1 MSKANLKLA
10 LEIALQT
17 KNLNDID
24 SLTNELKAAG
34 RNVDGLQ
41 EASKRLAKAW
51 DELNPRE
58 RGQRLRRLKEACI
71 SVSQGQE
78 VLADSIV
85 EAGKAADKTDKK
97 IEQLSEETK
106 RLQEIAKAKITLGI
120 DKDDK
125 ARKQIEEATKA
136 YELLKKEG
144 NLTSKELARANELH
158 TQKVQK
164 LEQELGKTKPTL
176 SELASE
182 LGRLASSAAGLSVL
196 AKSAM
201 SFEQAMAGVKKT
213 VDGTPEQIQSLS
225 AQIKSL
231 SVELGL
237 SSEAVAE
244 IAAQGGQLGIP
255 IEQLGKFTEM
265 AGKMAVAF
273 GMTAEE
279 AADAAAKLANVFGI
293 PIIEVESLGDAIN
306 TLGNNMAAKEK
317 EIVAAMLR
325 IGGSAKQFGLA
336 EEQAAS
342 LAAAFI
348 ALGKPPE
355 VAATAINA
363 LLSKLQTAQGQT
375 AKFQGALES
384 IGISA
389 NQMAAN
395 ISDNPQ
401 KALSDFLTRLSE
413 LDDKQRSMVMMELFG
428 QEYADDI
435 SLLVGS
441 LETYNQALD
450 LTANKTQNA
459 GAMNKEFDAQ
469 MQTAGKAADQAKQS
483 LWVLAQTLGEHLLP
497 IIATTARAVGDVVG
511 VVNEFAMAFPR
522 LTQFA
527 VILVS
532 GLTALT
538 AFRSALKLAG
548 SFGLSAGMDIAK
560 GFTQGAGSIDLV
572 TGAATKFNMAM
583 DASLVATGE
592 GMKSLAGYSRQSRTF
607 ASDLKGLVGHMT
619 TLNGLMMASV
629 GWEIGTGIGD
639 WLYENSE
646 NAKVFGDE
654 LGRALAY
661 LDAIFT
667 DRTFEDVNEHF
678 ETSAETAR
686 RLAEEEKKAAEA
698 TKEHAQTTQEAAI
711 ATAEQAYANQ
721 QLANDIKVAQ
731 ANVEIYTETLAQ
743 MEREGKKNTQAYIE
757 LSEKLATTQAQLDEL
772 NAKASSVDIG
782 DLLKTDL
789 EKASAA
795 FEALGLDADEFA
807 TGLNSKTTTALNAF
821 VEVARLAEGD
831 VNKLARAYTAAQAA
845 AGDNAQAQSVLERN
859 LMQVTE
865 GNKEFAESVKQAALA
880 QQNAKSATDAQ
891 SQALQ
896 ALGINMDA
904 VNQKMSASGFEMV
917 NTLKAGVTAIKEQAT
932 SAESLKV
939 ALKQALDT
947 SLAAAKTQADFKAI
961 KAVIDEAGLS
971 GKVTAEQMAK
981 INAGA
986 VGGSD
991 AVQRLAEATKA
1002 HTTSVNTNTQATAQN
1017 TTAKADNAKAT
1028 EDIAKAEEKVKQ
1040 ASTSRLTTY
1049 KRYVPAWVASAEQQ
1063 ISKLQELG
1071 ATQEQVTALTEQMH
1085 RTMSMMP
1092 SASIYQMA
1100 ESSARLS
1107 KEIAQQTAQFNRTKT
1122 AAEYWAKALNGA
1134 EISSNDLVKAQ
1145 LALKSATTASI
1156 NGIVKMDSQTL
1167 SGLQSAIDNTR
1178 RKMRDLADD
1187 AKNVADTLEATLA
1200 KMQGKEDKVRG
1211 IEQAKKLNE
1220 IQDKINAA
1228 KKRGNQEEINELN
1241 RALELQRKI
1250 NAEENK
1256 QAKHKRQ
1263 QAHDKQ
1269 LNEQNKLIGK
1279 QESDI
1284 TKDVQRQNQRLTDNP
1299 VDKPTATKLN
1309 TNLNIGINA
1318 KDVADVWD
1326 KRMSELV
1333 EKGLKDFIGQL
1344 KTEAG
1349 RLAK

>member
-1 MSKANLKLA
+1 MANSKFETELLIKAGVQGLETIAKLGKQIEAAGLDVAKLSSEGQQLNKTFREIEQKQQLITQFKDLKKATADTAGEWQQAQEKVRTLKQAMDAQGTASKAQIAAYKQATTEAKQLKQKHGELTQS
-10 LEIALQT
+10 LQQTRTAMKDAGVST
-17 KNLNDID
+17 KNLTAQEQTLQTQSRQAQQ
-24 SLTNELKAAG
+24 SLTALNNEARK
-34 RNVDGLQ
+34 
-41 EASKRLAKAW
+41 
-51 DELNPRE
+51 
-58 RGQRLRRLKEACI
+58 
-71 SVSQGQE
+71 
-78 VLADSIV
+78 
-85 EAGKAADKTDKK
+85 
-97 IEQLSEETK
+97 LS
-106 RLQEIAKAKITLGI
+106 EIAKAKITLGI

-125 ARKQIEEATKA
+125 VRKQIEEATKA

-144 NLTSKELARANELH
+144 NLTSKELARANERH

-182 LGRLASSAAGLSVL
+182 LGKLTSSAAGLSVL

-255 IEQLGKFTEM
+255 IEKLGEFTEM

-273 GMTAEE
+273 DMTAEE

-293 PIIEVESLGDAIN
+293 PITEVESLGDAIN

-342 LAAAFI
+342 LAASFI

-401 KALSDFLTRLSE
+401 KALSDFLARLSE

-469 MQTAGKAADQAKQS
+469 MQTTGKAADQAKQS

-497 IIATTARAVGDVVG
+497 IIATTAGAVGDVVG
-511 VVNEFAMAFPR
+511 AVNEFAMAFPR

-527 VILVS
+527 VLLVS

-560 GFTQGAGSIDLV
+560 GFTQGAGSINLA

-619 TLNGLMMASV
+619 TLNGLMMASA

-782 DLLKTDL
+782 NLLKTDL

-831 VNKLARAYTAAQAA
+831 VNKLARAYTTAQAA

-865 GNKEFAESVKQAALA
+865 GNKELAESVKQAALA
-880 QQNAKSATDAQ
+880 QQNAKLMSDE
-891 SQALQ
+891 QAAALDK
-896 ALGINMDA
+896 LGISMQA
-904 VNQKMSASGFEMV
+904 VNQSMSQSGLEMV
-917 NTLKAGVTAIKEQAT
+917 NTLKTGIAAIKEQAT

-971 GKVTAEQMAK
+971 GRVTAEQMAK

-1028 EDIAKAEEKVKQ
+1028 EDIATSFEQVSQSAQTAASSSQKIGNGIMSSAKQGIDALDKLNAKLSETVAWNEKV
-1040 ASTSRLTTY
+1040 A
-1049 KRYVPAWVASAEQQ
+1049 ASAAA
-1063 ISKLQELG
+1063 
-1071 ATQEQVTALTEQMH
+1071 ATAKREANNKNFLAAVNRQHAQYGTLTGIEG
-1085 RTMSMMP
+1085 
-1092 SASIYQMA
+1092 
-1100 ESSARLS
+1100 
-1107 KEIAQQTAQFNRTKT
+1107 F
-1122 AAEYWAKALNGA
+1122 
-1134 EISSNDLVKAQ
+1134 
-1145 LALKSATTASI
+1145 LKSAGLSQEKAFEEARKLMARHGKNGRINWASAMG
-1156 NGIVKMDSQTL
+1156 NKAGMPATGIKSPSAYLLELAEQTRKQQADTKRRDEFFAPKNVKDVKDIDIKNIKIPQSEKTITVNLNFDGKNLPMNIDADKETLFMDFVKR
-1167 SGLQSAIDNTR
+1167 LQA
-1178 RKMRDLADD
+1178 D
-1187 AKNVADTLEATLA
+1187 AK
-1200 KMQGKEDKVRG
+1200 R
-1211 IEQAKKLNE
+1211 QA
-1220 IQDKINAA
+1220 
-1228 KKRGNQEEINELN
+1228 R
-1241 RALELQRKI
+1241 
-1250 NAEENK
+1250 
-1256 QAKHKRQ
+1256 
-1263 QAHDKQ
+1263 
-1269 LNEQNKLIGK
+1269 
-1279 QESDI
+1279 
-1284 TKDVQRQNQRLTDNP
+1284 
-1299 VDKPTATKLN
+1299 
-1309 TNLNIGINA
+1309 
-1318 KDVADVWD
+1318 
-1326 KRMSELV
+1326 
-1333 EKGLKDFIGQL
+1333 
-1344 KTEAG
+1344 
-1349 RLAK
+1349 

>member
-1 MSKANLKLA
+1 MSNANLKLA

-17 KNLNDID
+17 KNLSDID
-24 SLTNELKAAG
+24 DLTNELKAAG
-34 RNVDGLQ
+34 HNVDGLQ

-58 RGQRLRRLKEACI
+58 RGQRLRCLKEACI
-71 SVSQGQE
+71 GVSQGQQ
-78 VLADSIV
+78 VLAYSIV
-85 EAGKAADKTDKK
+85 ETGKAADKTDKE
-97 IEQLSEETK
+97 IEQLSEETR

-144 NLTSKELARANELH
+144 NLTSKELARANELY

-182 LGRLASSAAGLSVL
+182 LGKLTSSTAGLAVL

-225 AQIKSL
+225 TQIKFL

-255 IEQLGKFTEM
+255 MEQLGKFTEL
-265 AGKMAVAF
+265 AGKMSVAF

-279 AADAAAKLANVFGI
+279 AADAAAKLSNVFSI

-306 TLGNNMAAKEK
+306 TLGNNTAAKER
-317 EIVAAMLR
+317 EIVQAMLR
-325 IGGSAKQFGLA
+325 IGGSAKQFGLV
-336 EEQAAS
+336 EEQAAA
-342 LAAAFI
+342 LASAFI

-363 LLSKLQTAQGQT
+363 LLTKLQTAQGQT

-395 ISDNPQ
+395 ISHNPQ

-413 LDDKQRSMVMMELFG
+413 LDDKQRSMVTMELFG

-435 SLLVGS
+435 GLLVGS
-441 LETYNQALD
+441 LETYNRALD
-450 LTANKTQNA
+450 LTANKTQNV

-469 MQTAGKAADQAKQS
+469 MQTAGKATEQAKQS

-497 IIATTARAVGDVVG
+497 IIATTAGAVGDVVG

-522 LTQFA
+522 LTEFA
-527 VILVS
+527 VLLAS
-532 GLTALT
+532 GLTVLT

-548 SFGLSAGMDIAK
+548 SFGLSAGVDIAK
-560 GFTQGAGSIDLV
+560 GFAGGKLSIDSATLALEKFSLTQIQTSRDGRTLV
-572 TGAATKFNMAM
+572 G
-583 DASLVATGE
+583 
-592 GMKSLAGYSRQSRTF
+592 
-607 ASDLKGLVGHMT
+607 DLKGMVRHMT
-619 TLNGLMMASV
+619 TLDGLFAASMAWTLGSGV
-629 GWEIGTGIGD
+629 GD
-639 WLYENSE
+639 WLYENTE
-646 NAKVFGDE
+646 WAKRLGHE
-654 LGRALAY
+654 LGRIAALTMAVFNDDTMQNV
-661 LDAIFT
+661 LDNYGDYNDTLAQAKRHT
-667 DRTFEDVNEHF
+667 EQMTVATQELNQAQNQSHQT
-678 ETSAETAR
+678 TSQVTQANA
-686 RLAEEEKKAAEA
+686 KQAEA
-698 TKEHAQTTQEAAI
+698 QEKLVSQYRSLQALIPELQQDMAEMEMAGNKNGMAYEGLAKQVEI
-711 ATAEQAYANQ
+711 AKQRLESLKEQAYAQ
-721 QLANDIKVAQ
+721 GW
-731 ANVEIYTETLAQ
+731 EE
-743 MEREGKKNTQAYIE
+743 M
-757 LSEKLATTQAQLDEL
+757 
-772 NAKASSVDIG
+772 
-782 DLLKTDL
+782 LLTDL

-795 FEALGLDADEFA
+795 FEALGLDAQEFA

-821 VEVARLAEGD
+821 VDVARLAEGD
-831 VNKLARAYTAAQAA
+831 VNKLARAYTAAQSA
-845 AGDNAQAQSVLERN
+845 AGDNVAAQALLEQS
-859 LMQVTE
+859 LMQVTK
-865 GNKEFAESVKQAALA
+865 GNKELAESVKQTVLTE
-880 QQNAKSATDAQ
+880 QNAKSAIDAKT
-891 SQALQ
+891 QALK

-904 VNQKMSASGFEMV
+904 INQKMSASGLEMV

-961 KAVIDEAGLS
+961 KQAIDDAGVS
-971 GKVTAEQMAK
+971 GRVTAEQMAK

-1017 TTAKADNAKAT
+1017 STAKADNAKAT
-1028 EDIAKAEEKVKQ
+1028 EEMVKAEEKAEQ
-1040 ASTSRLTTY
+1040 AQTSRLTSY
-1049 KRYVPAWVASAEQQ
+1049 KRYAPSFIASAEQQ
-1063 ISKLQELG
+1063 ISKLKELG
-1071 ATQEQVTALTEQMH
+1071 ATQEQVTAITQKFYQQLSQMPAPDIYG
-1085 RTMSMMP
+1085 M
-1092 SASIYQMA
+1092 ASNA
-1100 ESSARLS
+1100 KRLS
-1107 KEIAQQTAQFNRTKT
+1107 DEMSNQVNQFNQAKNAVIHWTSALGK
-1122 AAEYWAKALNGA
+1122 AEV
-1134 EISSNDLVKAQ
+1134 SSNDLGRAQ
-1145 LALKSATTASI
+1145 LALRTATNASI
-1156 NGIVKMDSQTL
+1156 NGIVKMDSHTL
-1167 SGLQSAIDNTR
+1167 SGLQNAIDNTR

-1187 AKNVADTLEATLA
+1187 AKNVADTLEATLD
-1200 KMQGKEDKVRG
+1200 KMQGKEDKARD

-1250 NAEENK
+1250 NAEEEK

-1284 TKDVQRQNQRLTDNP
+1284 TKDVQRQNNQPQPTDRQSSQP
-1299 VDKPTATKLN
+1299 MPST
-1309 TNLNIGINA
+1309 LNIGIHA

-1333 EKGLKDFIGQL
+1333 EKGLKDFMNQL

>member
-1 MSKANLKLA
+1 MNKANLKLA

-85 EAGKAADKTDKK
+85 EAGKAADKTDKE
-97 IEQLSEETK
+97 IEQLSEETR

-182 LGRLASSAAGLSVL
+182 LGKLTSSAAGLSVL

-225 AQIKSL
+225 TQIKSL

-255 IEQLGKFTEM
+255 IEKLGEFTEM

-273 GMTAEE
+273 DMTAEE
-279 AADAAAKLANVFGI
+279 AADAAAKLSNVFGI
-293 PIIEVESLGDAIN
+293 PITEVESLGDAIN

-401 KALSDFLTRLSE
+401 KALSDFLARLSE
-413 LDDKQRSMVMMELFG
+413 LDDKQRSMVTMELFG

-497 IIATTARAVGDVVG
+497 IIATTAGAVGDVVG
-511 VVNEFAMAFPR
+511 AVNEFAMAFPR

-527 VILVS
+527 VLLVS

-548 SFGLSAGMDIAK
+548 SFGLSAGTDIAK
-560 GFTQGAGSIDLV
+560 GFAGGKLSIDS
-572 TGAATKFNMAM
+572 ATLALEKFSLTQIQ
-583 DASLVATGE
+583 AS
-592 GMKSLAGYSRQSRTF
+592 RDSRTLVG
-607 ASDLKGLVGHMT
+607 DLKGMARHMT
-619 TLNGLMMASV
+619 TLDGLFAASMAWTLGSGV
-629 GWEIGTGIGD
+629 GD

-646 NAKVFGDE
+646 LARRLGHE
-654 LGRALAY
+654 LGRIAALTMAVFNDDTIKNV
-661 LDAIFT
+661 LDNYGNYNDT
-667 DRTFEDVNEHF
+667 
-678 ETSAETAR
+678 
-686 RLAEEEKKAAEA
+686 LAQSKRHTEQMTVA
-698 TKEHAQTTQEAAI
+698 TQELNQAQRQSQQTTNQANQ
-711 ATAEQAYANQ
+711 ATAEQ
-721 QLANDIKVAQ
+721 IKAQ
-731 ANVEIYTETLAQ
+731 
-743 MEREGKKNTQAYIE
+743 
-757 LSEKLATTQAQLDEL
+757 EKLIAEYRALQAVIPELQNKMAEMETAGNKNSMAYEGLAKQVETAGKRLESLKEQATAQGWET
-772 NAKASSVDIG
+772 A
-782 DLLKTDL
+782 LLTGI
-789 EKASAA
+789 EQASAA
-795 FEALGLDADEFA
+795 FEALGLDADAFA
-807 TGLNSKTTTALNAF
+807 TGIDSKTNQALAAF
-821 VEVARLAEGD
+821 VDVARLAEGD
-831 VNKLARAYTAAQAA
+831 TVKLARAYNAAAAA
-845 AGDNAQAQSVLERN
+845 AGDNAQAQVLLERN

-865 GNKEFAESVKQAALA
+865 GNKELAKSVKQAALA

-961 KAVIDEAGLS
+961 KVVIDEAGLS

-1200 KMQGKEDKVRG
+1200 KMQGKEDKARG

-1250 NAEENK
+1250 NAEEEK

-1263 QAHDKQ
+1263 KAHDKQ

-1279 QESDI
+1279 QEFDI
-1284 TKDVQRQNQRLTDNP
+1284 TKDAQRQQPTANP

-1309 TNLNIGINA
+1309 TTLNIGIHA

-1333 EKGLKDFIGQL
+1333 EKGLKGFIEQL

>member
-144 NLTSKELARANELH
+144 NLTSKELARANERH

-182 LGRLASSAAGLSVL
+182 LGRLTSSAAGLSVL

-255 IEQLGKFTEM
+255 IEKLGEFTEM

-273 GMTAEE
+273 DMTAEE
-279 AADAAAKLANVFGI
+279 AADAAAKLSNVFGI

-389 NQMAAN
+389 NQMADN

-401 KALSDFLTRLSE
+401 KALSDFLARLSE

-450 LTANKTQNA
+450 LTANKAQNA

-497 IIATTARAVGDVVG
+497 IIATTAGAVGDVVG
-511 VVNEFAMAFPR
+511 AVNEFAMAFPR

-527 VILVS
+527 VLLAS

-560 GFTQGAGSIDLV
+560 GFAGGKLSIDS
-572 TGAATKFNMAM
+572 ATLALEKFSLTQIQ
-583 DASLVATGE
+583 AS
-592 GMKSLAGYSRQSRTF
+592 RDSRTLVG
-607 ASDLKGLVGHMT
+607 DLKGMARHMT
-619 TLNGLMMASV
+619 TLDGLFAASMAWNLGSGV
-629 GWEIGTGIGD
+629 GD

-646 NAKVFGDE
+646 LARRLGHE
-654 LGRALAY
+654 LGRIAALTMAVFNDDTMQNVLNNY
-661 LDAIFT
+661 GDYNDT
-667 DRTFEDVNEHF
+667 
-678 ETSAETAR
+678 
-686 RLAEEEKKAAEA
+686 LAQAKRHTEQMTVA
-698 TKEHAQTTQEAAI
+698 TQELNQAQNQSHQTTSQANQ
-711 ATAEQAYANQ
+711 ATAEQIKAQEKLIAEYRALQAVIPELQNKMAEMETAGNKNSMAYEG
-721 QLANDIKVAQ
+721 LAKQ
-731 ANVEIYTETLAQ
+731 VEIAKQRLESLKEQATAQGWETALLT
-743 MEREGKKNTQAYIE
+743 GIE
-757 LSEKLATTQAQLDEL
+757 Q
-772 NAKASSVDIG
+772 
-782 DLLKTDL
+782 
-789 EKASAA
+789 ASAA
-795 FEALGLDADEFA
+795 FEALGLDADEFT
-807 TGLNSKTTTALNAF
+807 TGINGKTNQALAAF
-821 VEVARLAEGD
+821 VDVARLAEGD
-831 VNKLARAYTAAQAA
+831 TVKLARAYNAATAA

-865 GNKEFAESVKQAALA
+865 GNKELAKSVKQAALA

-1002 HTTSVNTNTQATAQN
+1002 HTTSINTNTQATAQN

-1028 EDIAKAEEKVKQ
+1028 EEMVKAEEKAEQ
-1040 ASTSRLTTY
+1040 AQTSRLTSYT
-1049 KRYVPAWVASAEQQ
+1049 RYAPSFIASAEQQ

-1071 ATQEQVTALTEQMH
+1071 ATQEQVTAITQKFYQQLSQMPAPDIYG
-1085 RTMSMMP
+1085 M
-1092 SASIYQMA
+1092 ASNA
-1100 ESSARLS
+1100 KRLS
-1107 KEIAQQTAQFNRTKT
+1107 DEMSNQVNQFNQAKNAVIHWTSALGK
-1122 AAEYWAKALNGA
+1122 AEV
-1134 EISSNDLVKAQ
+1134 SSNDLGRAQ
-1145 LALKSATTASI
+1145 LALRTATNASI

-1228 KKRGNQEEINELN
+1228 KKRGNSDEIKELN

-1250 NAEENK
+1250 NAEEEK
-1256 QAKHKRQ
+1256 QAKRQ
-1263 QAHDKQ
+1263 RKQANAAELKQPQDK
-1269 LNEQNKLIGK
+1269 LREQAEKDAQK
-1279 QESDI
+1279 QQQNQPS
-1284 TKDVQRQNQRLTDNP
+1284 KQQQNQRLTDNP

-1309 TNLNIGINA
+1309 TNLNIGIHA

>member
-85 EAGKAADKTDKK
+85 EAGKAADKTDKE
-97 IEQLSEETK
+97 IEQLSEETR

-182 LGRLASSAAGLSVL
+182 LGRLTSSAAGLSVL

-325 IGGSAKQFGLA
+325 IGGSAKQFGLV
-336 EEQAAS
+336 EEQAAA
-342 LAAAFI
+342 LASAFI

-497 IIATTARAVGDVVG
+497 IIATTARVVGDVVG
-511 VVNEFAMAFPR
+511 AVNEFAMAFPH

-527 VILVS
+527 VLLAS

-538 AFRSALKLAG
+538 AFRSVLKLAG

-560 GFTQGAGSIDLV
+560 GFAGGKLSIDS
-572 TGAATKFNMAM
+572 ATLALEKFSLTQIQ
-583 DASLVATGE
+583 AS
-592 GMKSLAGYSRQSRTF
+592 RDSRTLVG
-607 ASDLKGLVGHMT
+607 DLKGMARHMT
-619 TLNGLMMASV
+619 TLDGLFATSMAWTLGSGV
-629 GWEIGTGIGD
+629 GD

-646 NAKVFGDE
+646 LARRLGHE
-654 LGRALAY
+654 LGRIAALTMAVFNDDTIKNV
-661 LDAIFT
+661 LDNYGNYNDT
-667 DRTFEDVNEHF
+667 
-678 ETSAETAR
+678 
-686 RLAEEEKKAAEA
+686 LAQSKRHTEQMTVA
-698 TKEHAQTTQEAAI
+698 TQELNQAQNQSHQTTSQANQ
-711 ATAEQAYANQ
+711 ATAEQ
-721 QLANDIKVAQ
+721 IKAQ
-731 ANVEIYTETLAQ
+731 
-743 MEREGKKNTQAYIE
+743 
-757 LSEKLATTQAQLDEL
+757 EKLIAEYRALQAVIPELQNKMAEMETAGNKNSMAYEGLAKQVETAGKRLESLKEQATAQGWET
-772 NAKASSVDIG
+772 A
-782 DLLKTDL
+782 LLTGI
-789 EKASAA
+789 EQASAA
-795 FEALGLDADEFA
+795 FEALGLDADAFA
-807 TGLNSKTTTALNAF
+807 TGIDSKTNQALSAF
-821 VEVARLAEGD
+821 VDVARLAEGD
-831 VNKLARAYTAAQAA
+831 TVKLARAYNAAIAA

-1028 EDIAKAEEKVKQ
+1028 EDIAKAEEKAEQ
-1040 ASTSRLTTY
+1040 AQTSRLTSYT
-1049 KRYVPAWVASAEQQ
+1049 RYAPSFIASAEQQ

-1071 ATQEQVTALTEQMH
+1071 ATQEQVTAITQKFYQQLSQMPAPDIYG
-1085 RTMSMMP
+1085 M
-1092 SASIYQMA
+1092 ASNA
-1100 ESSARLS
+1100 KRLS
-1107 KEIAQQTAQFNRTKT
+1107 DEMSNQVNQFNQAKNAVIHWTSALGK
-1122 AAEYWAKALNGA
+1122 AEV
-1134 EISSNDLVKAQ
+1134 SSNDLGRAQ
-1145 LALKSATTASI
+1145 LALRTATNASI

-1187 AKNVADTLEATLA
+1187 AKNVADNLEATLA

-1250 NAEENK
+1250 NAEEEK

-1309 TNLNIGINA
+1309 TNLNIGIHA

-1333 EKGLKDFIGQL
+1333 EKGLKDFMQQL

>member
-85 EAGKAADKTDKK
+85 EAGKAADKTDKE
-97 IEQLSEETK
+97 IEQLSEETR

-144 NLTSKELARANELH
+144 NLTSKELARANERH

-182 LGRLASSAAGLSVL
+182 LGRLTSSAAGLSVL

-255 IEQLGKFTEM
+255 IEKLGEFTEM

-273 GMTAEE
+273 DMTAEE
-279 AADAAAKLANVFGI
+279 AADAAAKLSNVFGI

-401 KALSDFLTRLSE
+401 KALSDFLARLSE

-469 MQTAGKAADQAKQS
+469 MQTAGKATDQAKQS

-497 IIATTARAVGDVVG
+497 IIATTAGAVGDVVG
-511 VVNEFAMAFPR
+511 AVNEFAMAFPR

-527 VILVS
+527 VLLAS

-538 AFRSALKLAG
+538 AFRSALKLTG

-560 GFTQGAGSIDLV
+560 GFAGGKLSIDS
-572 TGAATKFNMAM
+572 ATLALEKFSLTQIQ
-583 DASLVATGE
+583 AS
-592 GMKSLAGYSRQSRTF
+592 RDSRTLVG
-607 ASDLKGLVGHMT
+607 DLKGMARHMT
-619 TLNGLMMASV
+619 TLDGLFAASMAWTLGSGV
-629 GWEIGTGIGD
+629 GD

-646 NAKVFGDE
+646 LARRLGHE
-654 LGRALAY
+654 LGRIAALTMAVFNDDTIKNV
-661 LDAIFT
+661 LDNYGNYNDT
-667 DRTFEDVNEHF
+667 
-678 ETSAETAR
+678 
-686 RLAEEEKKAAEA
+686 LAQSKRHTEQMTVA
-698 TKEHAQTTQEAAI
+698 TQELNQAQNQSHQTTSQANQ
-711 ATAEQAYANQ
+711 ATAEQ
-721 QLANDIKVAQ
+721 IKAQ
-731 ANVEIYTETLAQ
+731 
-743 MEREGKKNTQAYIE
+743 
-757 LSEKLATTQAQLDEL
+757 EKLIAEYRALQAVIPELQNKMAEMETAGNKNSMAYEGLAKQVETAGKRLESLKEQATAQGWET
-772 NAKASSVDIG
+772 A
-782 DLLKTDL
+782 LLTGI
-789 EKASAA
+789 EQASAA
-795 FEALGLDADEFA
+795 FEALGLDADAFA
-807 TGLNSKTTTALNAF
+807 TGIDSKTNQALAAF
-821 VEVARLAEGD
+821 VDVARLAEGD
-831 VNKLARAYTAAQAA
+831 TVKLARAYNAAAAA
-845 AGDNAQAQSVLERN
+845 AGDNVAAQVLLERN

-865 GNKEFAESVKQAALA
+865 GNKELAKSVKQAALA

-932 SAESLKV
+932 SAGSLKV

-1028 EDIAKAEEKVKQ
+1028 EEMVKAEEKAEQ
-1040 ASTSRLTTY
+1040 AQTSRLTSYT
-1049 KRYVPAWVASAEQQ
+1049 RYAPSFIASAEQQ

-1071 ATQEQVTALTEQMH
+1071 ATQEQVTAITQKFYQQLSQMPAPDIYG
-1085 RTMSMMP
+1085 M
-1092 SASIYQMA
+1092 ASNA
-1100 ESSARLS
+1100 KRLS
-1107 KEIAQQTAQFNRTKT
+1107 DEMSNQVNQFNQAKNAVIHWTSALGK
-1122 AAEYWAKALNGA
+1122 AEV
-1134 EISSNDLVKAQ
+1134 SSNDLGRAQ
-1145 LALKSATTASI
+1145 LALRTATTASI

-1187 AKNVADTLEATLA
+1187 AKNVADNLEATLA

-1220 IQDKINAA
+1220 IQDKLNAA

-1250 NAEENK
+1250 NAEEEK

-1263 QAHDKQ
+1263 KAHDKQ

-1284 TKDVQRQNQRLTDNP
+1284 TKDAQRQNQRLTDNP

-1326 KRMSELV
+1326 KRMTELV
-1333 EKGLKDFIGQL
+1333 EKGLKDFIEQL
-1344 KTEAG
+1344 KTEAT

>member
-1 MSKANLKLA
+1 MFS
-10 LEIALQT
+10 
-17 KNLNDID
+17 
-24 SLTNELKAAG
+24 
-34 RNVDGLQ
+34 
-41 EASKRLAKAW
+41 
-51 DELNPRE
+51 
-58 RGQRLRRLKEACI
+58 
-71 SVSQGQE
+71 
-78 VLADSIV
+78 
-85 EAGKAADKTDKK
+85 
-97 IEQLSEETK
+97 
-106 RLQEIAKAKITLGI
+106 
-120 DKDDK
+120 
-125 ARKQIEEATKA
+125 
-136 YELLKKEG
+136 
-144 NLTSKELARANELH
+144 
-158 TQKVQK
+158 
-164 LEQELGKTKPTL
+164 
-176 SELASE
+176 
-182 LGRLASSAAGLSVL
+182 
-196 AKSAM
+196 
-201 SFEQAMAGVKKT
+201 
-213 VDGTPEQIQSLS
+213 
-225 AQIKSL
+225 
-231 SVELGL
+231 
-237 SSEAVAE
+237 
-244 IAAQGGQLGIP
+244 IP
-255 IEQLGKFTEM
+255 IT
-265 AGKMAVAF
+265 
-273 GMTAEE
+273 
-279 AADAAAKLANVFGI
+279 
-293 PIIEVESLGDAIN
+293 EVESLGDAIN
-306 TLGNNMAAKEK
+306 TLGNNTAAKER
-317 EIVAAMLR
+317 EIVQAMLR
-325 IGGSAKQFGLA
+325 IGGSAKQFGLV
-336 EEQAAS
+336 EEQAAA
-342 LAAAFI
+342 LASAFI

-363 LLSKLQTAQGQT
+363 LLTKLQTAQGQT

-401 KALSDFLTRLSE
+401 KALSDFLARLSE

-497 IIATTARAVGDVVG
+497 IIATTAGAVGDVVG

-522 LTQFA
+522 LTEFA
-527 VILVS
+527 VLLAS

-538 AFRSALKLAG
+538 AFRSTLKLAG

-560 GFTQGAGSIDLV
+560 GFTQGAGSINLA

-619 TLNGLMMASV
+619 TLNGLMMASA

-686 RLAEEEKKAAEA
+686 RLAEEKKAAEA

-865 GNKEFAESVKQAALA
+865 GNKELAESVKQAALA

-991 AVQRLAEATKA
+991 AVQRLADATKA

-1092 SASIYQMA
+1092 SASIYQMV
-1100 ESSARLS
+1100 ESSAKLS

-1187 AKNVADTLEATLA
+1187 AKNTADNLDATLA
-1200 KMQGKEDKVRG
+1200 KMKGNEDKARD
-1211 IEQAKKLNE
+1211 IEQAKKLNDL
-1220 IQDKINAA
+1220 QNKLNAA
-1228 KKRGNQEEINELN
+1228 KKRGNSDEIKELN

-1250 NAEENK
+1250 NAEEEK
-1256 QAKHKRQ
+1256 QAKRQRQ
-1263 QAHDKQ
+1263 QANAAELKQPQDK
-1269 LNEQNKLIGK
+1269 LREQAEKDAQK
-1279 QESDI
+1279 Q
-1284 TKDVQRQNQRLTDNP
+1284 QQNQRLTDNP

-1309 TNLNIGINA
+1309 TNLNIGISA

-1333 EKGLKDFIGQL
+1333 EKGLKDFIEQL
-1344 KTEAG
+1344 KTEAT

>member
-144 NLTSKELARANELH
+144 NLTSKELARANERH

-182 LGRLASSAAGLSVL
+182 LGRLTSSAAGLSVL

-279 AADAAAKLANVFGI
+279 AADAAAKLANVFSV
-293 PIIEVESLGDAIN
+293 PITEIESLGDAIN

-325 IGGSAKQFGLA
+325 IGGSAKQFGLV
-336 EEQAAS
+336 EEQAAA
-342 LAAAFI
+342 LASAFI

-401 KALSDFLTRLSE
+401 KALSDFLARLSE

-497 IIATTARAVGDVVG
+497 IIATTAGAVGDVVG
-511 VVNEFAMAFPR
+511 AVNEFAMAFPR

-527 VILVS
+527 VLLVS

-538 AFRSALKLAG
+538 AFRSVLKLAG

-560 GFTQGAGSIDLV
+560 GFAGGKLSIDS
-572 TGAATKFNMAM
+572 ATLALEKFSLTQIQ
-583 DASLVATGE
+583 AS
-592 GMKSLAGYSRQSRTF
+592 RDSRTLVG
-607 ASDLKGLVGHMT
+607 DLKGMARHMT
-619 TLNGLMMASV
+619 TLDGLFAASMAWTLGSGV
-629 GWEIGTGIGD
+629 GD

-646 NAKVFGDE
+646 LARRLGHE
-654 LGRALAY
+654 LGRIAALTMAVFNDDTIKNV
-661 LDAIFT
+661 LDNYGNYNDT
-667 DRTFEDVNEHF
+667 
-678 ETSAETAR
+678 
-686 RLAEEEKKAAEA
+686 LAQSKRHTEQMTVA
-698 TKEHAQTTQEAAI
+698 TQELNQAQNQSHQTTSQANQ
-711 ATAEQAYANQ
+711 ATAEQ
-721 QLANDIKVAQ
+721 IKAQ
-731 ANVEIYTETLAQ
+731 
-743 MEREGKKNTQAYIE
+743 
-757 LSEKLATTQAQLDEL
+757 EKLIAEYRALQAVIPELQNKMAEMETAGNKNSMAYEGLAKQVETAGKRLESLKEQATAQGWET
-772 NAKASSVDIG
+772 A
-782 DLLKTDL
+782 LLTGI
-789 EKASAA
+789 EQASAA
-795 FEALGLDADEFA
+795 FEALGLDADAFA
-807 TGLNSKTTTALNAF
+807 TGIDSKTNQALSAF
-821 VEVARLAEGD
+821 VDVARLAEGD
-831 VNKLARAYTAAQAA
+831 TVKLARAYNAATAA

-1028 EDIAKAEEKVKQ
+1028 EDIAKAEEKAEQ
-1040 ASTSRLTTY
+1040 AQTSRLTSYT
-1049 KRYVPAWVASAEQQ
+1049 RYAPSFIASAEQQ

-1071 ATQEQVTALTEQMH
+1071 ATQEQVTAITQKFYQQLSQMPAPDIYG
-1085 RTMSMMP
+1085 M
-1092 SASIYQMA
+1092 ASNA
-1100 ESSARLS
+1100 KRLS
-1107 KEIAQQTAQFNRTKT
+1107 DEMSNQVNQFNQAKNAVIHWTSALGK
-1122 AAEYWAKALNGA
+1122 AEV
-1134 EISSNDLVKAQ
+1134 SSNDLGRAQ
-1145 LALKSATTASI
+1145 LALRTATNASI

-1187 AKNVADTLEATLA
+1187 AKNVADNLEATLA

-1250 NAEENK
+1250 NAEEEK

-1309 TNLNIGINA
+1309 TNLNIGISA

-1333 EKGLKDFIGQL
+1333 EKGLKDFMQQL

>member
-144 NLTSKELARANELH
+144 NLTSKELARANERH

-182 LGRLASSAAGLSVL
+182 LGRLTSSAAGLSVL

-273 GMTAEE
+273 DMTAEE
-279 AADAAAKLANVFGI
+279 AADAAAKLSNVFGI
-293 PIIEVESLGDAIN
+293 PITEVESLGDAIN

-336 EEQAAS
+336 EEEAAS

-497 IIATTARAVGDVVG
+497 IIATTARVVG
-511 VVNEFAMAFPR
+511 NVVGAVNEFAMAFPR

-548 SFGLSAGMDIAK
+548 SFGLSVGMDIAK
-560 GFTQGAGSIDLV
+560 GFAGGKLSIDS
-572 TGAATKFNMAM
+572 ATLALEKFSLTQIQ
-583 DASLVATGE
+583 AS
-592 GMKSLAGYSRQSRTF
+592 RDSRTLVG
-607 ASDLKGLVGHMT
+607 DLKGMARHMT
-619 TLNGLMMASV
+619 TLDGLFAASMAWTLGSGV
-629 GWEIGTGIGD
+629 GD

-646 NAKVFGDE
+646 LARRLGHE
-654 LGRALAY
+654 LGRIAALTMAVFNDDTIKNV
-661 LDAIFT
+661 LDNYGNYNDT
-667 DRTFEDVNEHF
+667 
-678 ETSAETAR
+678 
-686 RLAEEEKKAAEA
+686 LAQSKRHTEQMTVA
-698 TKEHAQTTQEAAI
+698 TQELNQAQNQSHQTTSQANQ
-711 ATAEQAYANQ
+711 ATAEQ
-721 QLANDIKVAQ
+721 IKAQ
-731 ANVEIYTETLAQ
+731 
-743 MEREGKKNTQAYIE
+743 
-757 LSEKLATTQAQLDEL
+757 EKLIAEYRALQAVIPELQNKMAEMETAGNKNSMAYEGLAKQVETAGKRLESLKEQATAQGWET
-772 NAKASSVDIG
+772 A
-782 DLLKTDL
+782 LLTGI
-789 EKASAA
+789 EQASAA
-795 FEALGLDADEFA
+795 FEALGLDADAFA
-807 TGLNSKTTTALNAF
+807 TGIDSKTNQALSAF
-821 VEVARLAEGD
+821 VDVARLAEGD
-831 VNKLARAYTAAQAA
+831 TVKLARAYNAATAA

-971 GKVTAEQMAK
+971 GKVTAEQIAK

-1028 EDIAKAEEKVKQ
+1028 EEMVKAEEKAEQ
-1040 ASTSRLTTY
+1040 AQTSRLTSYT
-1049 KRYVPAWVASAEQQ
+1049 RYAPSFIASAEQQ

-1071 ATQEQVTALTEQMH
+1071 ATQEQVTAITQKFYQQLSQMPAPDIYG
-1085 RTMSMMP
+1085 M
-1092 SASIYQMA
+1092 ASNA
-1100 ESSARLS
+1100 KRLS
-1107 KEIAQQTAQFNRTKT
+1107 DEMSNQVNQFNQAKNAVIHWTSALGK
-1122 AAEYWAKALNGA
+1122 AEV
-1134 EISSNDLVKAQ
+1134 SSNDLGRAQ
-1145 LALKSATTASI
+1145 LALRTATTASI

-1187 AKNVADTLEATLA
+1187 AKNVADNLEATLA

-1250 NAEENK
+1250 NAEEEK